1 MKATKAFF
9 NGEVIAVDA
18 QFAVHE
24 AVAVYENHILSVGTN
39 EKILATTDE
48 NTEII
53 DLKGKSLL
61 PGFIDAHAHLE
72 LYGTSLLGVNGKEV
86 EDIRELQQKLEEAAQ
101 STPRGEWIRG
111 WGYNQNNLADGR
123 HLTRWDLDEV
133 STEHPIIVVRTC
145 GHISCVNSKALDMAE
160 ISNSTADPPGGKY
173 VRENDELTGLL
184 LEAAHMNMFLLANY
198 SESEILKGL
207 ELASQDYLAM
217 GITSV
222 HDAGGYGPDH
232 IRYLQ
237 RAVQDKKVKQRVYA
251 LYGSLKDSPGMVEKG
266 LESGMMTGLG
276 DEWFKIGPAKVFI
289 DGSSSGPTAKT
300 RAPYTSNPK
309 DSGILYL
316 NQEELD
322 SILGKAH
329 EKGWQITAHAIGDQA
344 VEMMIGSIHRALE
357 QYPRSNHR
365 HRIEHAGMTP
375 PDLVEKIKALEVV
388 PIPNPAFVYEFG
400 DGYIKD
406 YGERIHTIFPL
417 KSFADHGIP
426 FAIGSDSPITTVNPL
441 YGIHAAVNRQ
451 SKSGSLVG
459 DTQKITVQEAIKAY
473 TWYGAYA
480 SNEDHIKGSIEVGK
494 LADFV
499 VLSDSIL
506 ECETDRLKDLKV
518 EMTVLDGEIVVSKSS
533 REAVR

>member
-9 NGEVIAVDA
+9 NGEVITVDP
-18 QFAVHE
+18 QFSVHE

-53 DLKGKSLL
+53 DLEGKSLL

-72 LYGTSLLGVNGKEV
+72 LYGTNLLGVNGKEV
-86 EDIRELQQKLEEAAQ
+86 EDIHELQEKLKDAAQ
-101 STPRGEWIRG
+101 MTPRGEWIRG
-111 WGYNQNNLADGR
+111 WGYNQNNLAEGR
-123 HLTRWDLDEV
+123 HLSRWDLDEV

-145 GHISCVNSKALDMAE
+145 GHISCVNSKALELAG
-160 ISNSTADPPGGKY
+160 INNSPADPPGGKY
-173 VRENDELTGLL
+173 VRENGKLTGLL
-184 LEAAHMNMFLLANY
+184 LEAAHMNMFLFANY
-198 SESEILKGL
+198 SEAEILKGL
-207 ELASQDYLAM
+207 ELASQDYLTM

-237 RAVQDKKVKQRVYA
+237 TAVQDNKVKQRVYA
-251 LYGSLKDSPGMVEKG
+251 LYGSLKDSPDMVRKG

-289 DGSSSGPTAKT
+289 DGSSSGPTART

-329 EKGWQITAHAIGDQA
+329 EKGWQVTAHAIGDQA
-344 VEMMIGSIHRALE
+344 VEMMIKSIHRALKRN
-357 QYPRSNHR
+357 PRTDHR
-365 HRIEHAGMTP
+365 HRIEHAGMAP

-388 PIPNPAFVYEFG
+388 PIPNPAFIYEFG

-417 KSFADHGIP
+417 KSFAESGIP

-441 YGIHAAVNRQ
+441 YGIHAAVNRR

-480 SNEDHIKGSIEVGK
+480 SNEDHLKGSIEVGK

-499 VLSDSIL
+499 VLSNSIL
-506 ECETDRLKDLKV
+506 ESKPDRLKDLQV
-518 EMTVLDGEIVVSKSS
+518 EMTVLDGEIVVSNSS